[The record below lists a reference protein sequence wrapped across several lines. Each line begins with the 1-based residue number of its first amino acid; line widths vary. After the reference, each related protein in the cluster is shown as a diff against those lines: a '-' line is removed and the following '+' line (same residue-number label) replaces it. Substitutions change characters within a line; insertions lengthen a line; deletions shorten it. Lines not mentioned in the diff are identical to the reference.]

1 MNKKMKKKM
10 IKKGEE
16 KSKNYGLIKKFANQ
30 IFKNLIS
37 KDLETIEGEK
47 ITDLFEPKNF
57 LNALKVIY

>member
-1 MNKKMKKKM
+1 M

>member
-1 MNKKMKKKM
+1 M

-37 KDLETIEGEK
+37 KDLETIEVEK
-47 ITDLFEPKNF
+47 IASLFKPKNF
-57 LNALKVIY
+57 LNALILIY